1 MKIVLF
7 SCSAET
13 YFRPLPYTFL
23 TPSPRSFLPSFLLF
37 QVLGFFSLAWFWPKA
52 QKRRFRK
59 RLGHAQ
65 GTFVCFGTGAGNL
78 AGLSHGG
85 SFKETSVFASRCRPL
100 SAPQS
105 AAMGEMQGALARARL
120 ESLLR
125 PRHKKRAEAQKRSES
140 VLLSGL
146 GKHCRPARGG
156 LSSGGVWVGGGRMET
171 GGRRRTEAGGC
182 ESGTGSG
189 DRGEG
194 EVGAEGAQRCSAREY
209 SRGNGKSPGL
219 PTPPVPSVCPGGGRP
234 SAAPTP
240 GSCSHSRWN
249 PHPCQGGQHSP
260 PRIRRPAT
268 RIRPGLGQQP
278 ERRRGA
284 EPSDGRGPERRFL
297 IVPPAPPP
305 RRRRVYKGGRSPER
319 TVG

>member
-23 TPSPRSFLPSFLLF
+23 TPLPPLFPSFLPPLPSSGIFQPCLVLAKSTKKAFSEATRPCTRDICLF
-37 QVLGFFSLAWFWPKA
+37 WDWG
-52 QKRRFRK
+52 RK
-59 RLGHAQ
+59 
-65 GTFVCFGTGAGNL
+65 
-78 AGLSHGG
+78 S
-85 SFKETSVFASRCRPL
+85 CRPESRRLLQGNVSVRRSL
-100 SAPQS
+100 SPAERPQS

-146 GKHCRPARGG
+146 GKQCRPARGG
-156 LSSGGVWVGGGRMET
+156 LSYGGVWVGGSRMET
-171 GGRRRTEAGGC
+171 GGRRRTETGGC

-194 EVGAEGAQRCSAREY
+194 EVGAEACTAVLRSRVLERKWKITGTPHPSSPLRLPGRREAEC
-209 SRGNGKSPGL
+209 R
-219 PTPPVPSVCPGGGRP
+219 
-234 SAAPTP
+234 PTP

-249 PHPCQGGQHSP
+249 PHPCQGGPHSP

-278 ERRRGA
+278 ERRPGA

-297 IVPPAPPP
+297 IVPPVPPP
-305 RRRRVYKGGRSPER
+305 RRRSVYKGGRSPER